1 MNKLESDIHRGGAG
15 SLIPPGGHEGD
26 EHKRRV
32 WDPRRSTLVQEV
44 LNRLVERY
52 HTQELTAELSPKVLI
67 QLGGDFGAFYHAAFH
82 NTSRA
87 VWAMERFPKGFQ
99 SLVDELNT
107 RLSPY
112 GIDITNSKTEVGLYG
127 KMTKSSREV
136 IKVIQAVV
144 RTGELSKEQAIAV
157 LRSDFR
163 IVLSAAQQAY
173 YFSGDVAKAPPSLQ
187 SIDQRKLALV
197 ARIEDVK
204 NRLGV
209 NLSMR
214 DCIKG
219 LTFEAFVGVC
229 LAYRYGADAVTRQ
242 RELPIVYRD
251 LGGKLHRRVYLDFLV
266 KDSPSQFVF
275 EVKYRNSW
283 DNILNSFLAQ
293 LAAFEQLTKQP
304 ERITVIYRHPCPLM
318 RFAYDSNVSVS
329 EEASTME
336 LDALSLSKRTLRQMV
351 RYVSVEEFL
360 DQEGGEPA
368 MGAFLHSLDTFL
380 DNADTERL
388 RECEDALIRI
398 AGSPESIPEQLLK
411 LQSYIVE
418 GNPITPAEA
427 QRIFGRKNARVDGGN
442 ISLDARAAI
451 IQRNLQ
457 SRRDSLLQDVYEKV
471 FGERRPLDES
481 TLEQLEGLSTEVFE
495 QAAVDVIAERESKIL
510 ARKARTSTRD
520 EGSNVIAAYERITER
535 QREQDADQAQTAR
548 SLIVA
553 GQQDLHKK
561 LQDAVAF
568 ATRFANTPQFTGA
581 DIQKLCSLKL
591 LKMRPDKFGDGYNRA
606 LHRLHHAEDQAV
618 NQMKLLHK
626 DILGSLKMAT
636 QFWGRSSKLSIEP
649 AFAQLKEI
657 ERRFSRELADV
668 NREPFLA
675 ALKTAKERLAKESP
689 LREVV
694 LRAIGQFKS
703 PLVVGEILQNE
714 FYLQS
719 VRTVCE
725 LSWMDA
731 VPFIAGISSGYS
743 NRQHSS
749 LVDEV
754 SAAAA
759 KTFLPGSFF
768 DSNQGV
774 LLKSAH
780 GLSDP
785 SLRSEYLFGS
795 LFPLREIRTNRPPHQ
810 PASASRALVE
820 QAFESLTAIRNSP
833 WSILDATTDS
843 DSLSDLIQLL
853 AKRMRIARGELVD
866 ATCCALFAAMD
877 PLDLSFAQ
885 DDQAKEA
892 QEVRWRE
899 QLPRLLTAQPDAVFE
914 QLGSSG
920 VLSMHLLFDQ
930 LDRALHQAGI
940 INYFSP
946 VLARDFFLQ
955 TLAHT
960 KNVQASSLSN
970 YPLSRDTVLAQVAES
985 DKLFS
990 ALVR

>member
-1 MNKLESDIHRGGAG
+1 MTKIESHIHRGGAG
-15 SLIPPGGHEGD
+15 SLVPPGGHEGD

-32 WDPRRSTLVQEV
+32 WDPNRSTLVQEV
-44 LNRLVERY
+44 LNRLVEHY
-52 HTQELTAELSPKVLI
+52 HTQALTAELSPKVLM
-67 QLGGDFGAFYHAAFH
+67 QLGGDFEAFYHAAFH
-82 NTSRA
+82 RTSRPT
-87 VWAMERFPKGFQ
+87 WAIERFPKGFQ
-99 SLVDELNT
+99 SLVDELST

-112 GIDITNSKTEVGLYG
+112 EIDITNSKAEVGLYG
-127 KMTKSSREV
+127 KMPKSSREV

-157 LRSDFR
+157 LRSDYQ
-163 IVLSAAQQAY
+163 IVLSATQLAY
-173 YFSGDVAKAPPSLQ
+173 YFSDDVAKAPPSLQ

-197 ARIEDVK
+197 TRIEDVK

-251 LGGKLHRRVYLDFLV
+251 LGGAPHRRVYLDFLV

-283 DNILNSFLAQ
+283 DNILNSILAQ
-293 LAAFEQLTKQP
+293 LAAFEQLTQQP
-304 ERITVIYRHPCPLM
+304 ERIIVLYRHPCPLM

-329 EEASTME
+329 EEASTMG
-336 LDALSLSKRTLRQMV
+336 LDALSLSKRTLREMV

-360 DQEGGEPA
+360 DPEGSDPA

-411 LQSYIVE
+411 LQYYIVE
-418 GNPITPAEA
+418 GKPITPADA

-481 TLEQLEGLSTEVFE
+481 TLEQLEGLSNLVFE

-520 EGSNVIAAYERITER
+520 EGSDVIAAYERITKR
-535 QREQDADQAQTAR
+535 QREQEADQAKAAR

-568 ATRFANTPQFTGA
+568 AERIKNTQQFTGA
-581 DIQKLCSLKL
+581 HIQKLYSLKF
-591 LKMRPDKFGDGYNRA
+591 LKMPPNKFSNGYNRA
-606 LHRLHHAEDQAV
+606 RERLHEAEDQAL
-618 NQMKLLHK
+618 NQMKLLHQE
-626 DILGSLKMAT
+626 ILVSFAVAT
-636 QFWGRSSKLSIEP
+636 KFGGLSSKLSIEP

-675 ALKTAKERLAKESP
+675 ALKTAKDRLAKESP

-725 LSWMDA
+725 LSCMEA
-731 VPFIAGISSGYS
+731 APFIAGSSSGYS
-743 NRQHSS
+743 NRQRSS

-759 KTFLPGSFF
+759 KTFLTRSFF

-795 LFPLREIRTNRPPHQ
+795 LFPLREIRMKRPPQ
-810 PASASRALVE
+810 PASASRAHVE
-820 QAFESLTAIRNSP
+820 KAFETLAAIRNAP
-833 WSILDATTDS
+833 WSTLDAITDS
-843 DSLSDLIQLL
+843 DSLSDLIHCLE
-853 AKRMRIARGELVD
+853 KRMRIARGELIE
-866 ATCCALFAAMD
+866 ASCCALFAAMD

-885 DDQAKEA
+885 EDQAKEA
-892 QEVRWRE
+892 QEFRWRE

-930 LDRALHQAGI
+930 FDRTLHQAGI

-955 TLAHT
+955 TLPHT
-960 KNVQASSLSN
+960 ENVQASSLSN

-985 DKLFS
+985 DGLFS